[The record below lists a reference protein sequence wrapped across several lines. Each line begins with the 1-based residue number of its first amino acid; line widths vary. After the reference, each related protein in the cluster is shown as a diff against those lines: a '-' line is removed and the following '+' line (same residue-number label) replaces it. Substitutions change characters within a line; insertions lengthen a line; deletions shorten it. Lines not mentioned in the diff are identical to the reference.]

1 MKLVFL
7 DASTIDRADL
17 DFAPLRTF
25 GNLTLHQV
33 TSPEKVGDRIAD
45 ADIVITNKA
54 LVSREALAKA
64 PKVRLV
70 VSAATGVNQIDLEA
84 CKERGIT
91 VCNVAGYS
99 TEAVAQHTFAL
110 LLNLVTAVDRYSA
123 SITQDWPASPIFTR
137 LDHPVTEL
145 AGKTLGI
152 VGFGTIGQAV
162 ARIGAAFGMK
172 VVAYSRSEA
181 SPDAAVPRI
190 AGEEFFSSCDVIS
203 LHCPLTAQTE
213 RFINRISLALMKP
226 DSLLINTGRGAL
238 VDEHALAD
246 ALRHGE
252 IGGAAL
258 DVLTVEPP
266 PKNHP
271 LLATDLPNLL
281 ITPHTAWTSR
291 EARQRL
297 LAGVIADIQGFLDG
311 HPIHH
316 IV

>member
-17 DFAPLRTF
+17 DFAPLRKF
-25 GNLTLHQV
+25 GSLTLHQV
-33 TSPEKVGDRIAD
+33 TPAAKVAERIAD
-45 ADIVITNKA
+45 AEIVITNK
-54 LVSREALAKA
+54 VPVTREALEKA

-70 VSAATGVNQIDLEA
+70 VSAATGVNQIDLDA
-84 CKERGIT
+84 CRDRGVT

-99 TEAVAQHTFAL
+99 TESVAQHAFAL

-123 SITQDWPASPIFTR
+123 TIAKDWPGSPIFTR

-152 VGFGTIGQAV
+152 VGLGTIGRAV
-162 ARIGAAFGMK
+162 ARIARAFGMQ
-172 VVAYSRSEA
+172 VVAYARSESA
-181 SPDAAVPRI
+181 PDAEIPRL
-190 AGEEFFSSCDVIS
+190 AGDEFFATCDVIS
-203 LHCPLTAQTE
+203 LHCPLTPQTE
-213 RFINRISLALMKP
+213 RFINAFSLARMKP
-226 DSLLINTGRGAL
+226 DALLINTGRGGL
-238 VDEHALAD
+238 IDEIALAD
-246 ALRHGE
+246 ALREGE
-252 IGGAAL
+252 IGGAGL

-266 PKNHP
+266 AKDHP
-271 LLATDLPNLL
+271 LLAGELPNLV

-297 LAGVIADIQGFLDG
+297 FDGIVADIRAFLDG

>member
-1 MKLVFL
+1 MKVVFL

-17 DFAPLRTF
+17 DFTPLRAF
-25 GNLTLHQV
+25 GSLTLHQV
-33 TSPEKVGDRIAD
+33 TPPDKVGERIAD

-54 LVSREALAKA
+54 LVTRDALANA
-64 PKVRLV
+64 TKVRLV

-84 CKERGIT
+84 CKDRGVT

-99 TEAVAQHTFAL
+99 TEGVAQHTFAL

-123 SITQDWPASPIFTR
+123 SIAQDWPASPIFTR

-152 VGFGTIGQAV
+152 VGFGSIGQAV
-162 ARIGAAFGMK
+162 ARIGTAFGMK
-172 VVAYSRSEA
+172 VVAYARNESA
-181 SPDAAVPRI
+181 PDAAVPRV
-190 AGEEFFSSCDVIS
+190 AGDAFFSTCDVIS
-203 LHCPLTAQTE
+203 LHCPLTPQTE
-213 RFINRISLALMKP
+213 RFINRVSLALMKP
-226 DSLLINTGRGAL
+226 DSLLINTGRGPL
-238 VDEHALAD
+238 IDDHALAD

-258 DVLTVEPP
+258 DVLSVEPP

-271 LLATDLPNLL
+271 LLATDIPNLL
-281 ITPHTAWTSR
+281 ITPHTAWTSQ

-297 LAGVIADIQGFLDG
+297 LAGVIADIRAFLDG
-311 HPIHH
+311 RPIHH